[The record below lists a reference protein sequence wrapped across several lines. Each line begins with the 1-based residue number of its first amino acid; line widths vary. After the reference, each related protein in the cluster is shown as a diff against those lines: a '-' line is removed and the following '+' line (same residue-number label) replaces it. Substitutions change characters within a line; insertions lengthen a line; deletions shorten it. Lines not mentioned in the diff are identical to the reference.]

1 MIPRSAGMSYTLSI
15 LDKSPIPPGATAADA
30 LANTVVL
37 ARRAEELD
45 YKRFW
50 VAEHHGSP
58 LLASSAPEALAAYL
72 LAATRRIR
80 IGTGGVMLQH
90 YSPFKVAEVFRVLE
104 NLAPGRVDLG
114 VGKAPGGLPYATQ
127 ALQSLHDKVRKPSF
141 EASLEELDGFLKGAL
156 PQTHPLAKAEA
167 KPDTA
172 HLPERILLGAS
183 PESAALAARLDWGF
197 CFAGHFNGDAAAIE
211 KTFAAYHPSSGR
223 RPQLALFAV
232 AASSGVRAAELAGEV
247 KLFTVHLPGGQR
259 INLPS
264 LEAID
269 RYVQEAGVSDYRIE
283 EKHPRI
289 LADTPER
296 IRTELDALSERFGV
310 EEFIIDNPVPTFA
323 DRLASV
329 ELLGEATL
337 ARAA

>member
-1 MIPRSAGMSYTLSI
+1 VAYTLSI
-15 LDKSPIPPGATAADA
+15 LDKSPIPPGATAAEA
-30 LANTVVL
+30 LANTVAL
-37 ARRAEELD
+37 ARRAEELG

-114 VGKAPGGLPYATQ
+114 VGKAPGGLPLATR
-127 ALQSLHDKVRKPSF
+127 ALQSLHDQTRKPSF
-141 EASLEELDGFLKGAL
+141 DASLEELDGFLTGAR
-156 PQTHPLAKAEA
+156 PSTRAQAR
-167 KPDTA
+167 PDVA
-172 HLPERILLGAS
+172 WPPERILLGAS

-197 CFAGHFNGDAAAIE
+197 CYAGHFNGDATSIE
-211 KTFAAYHPSSGR
+211 KTFAAYSPASGR

-232 AASSGVRAAELAGEV
+232 AAPSSERAAELAGEL
-247 KLFTVHLPGGQR
+247 KLFTLHLAGGQR
-259 INLPS
+259 INLPT
-264 LEAID
+264 LEAVAEFV
-269 RYVQEAGVSDYRIE
+269 REANASDYRIE
-283 EKHPRI
+283 EKRPQVI
-289 LADTPER
+289 ADTPEG
-296 IRTELDALSERFGV
+296 IRNELDALAERFGV
-310 EEFIIDNPVPTFA
+310 EEFIIDNPVPNFA

-329 ELLGEATL
+329 ELLGKATL

>member
-1 MIPRSAGMSYTLSI
+1 VAYALSI
-15 LDKSPIPPGATAADA
+15 LDKSPIPSGATAAEA
-30 LANTVVL
+30 LAHTVAL
-37 ARRAEELD
+37 ARKAEELG

-90 YSPFKVAEVFRVLE
+90 YSPYKVAEVFRVLE

-114 VGKAPGGLPYATQ
+114 IGKAPGGLPHATQ
-127 ALQSLHDKVRKPSF
+127 ALQSLHDKGGKPSF
-141 EASLEELDGFLKGAL
+141 DASLEELDGFLTGGL
-156 PQTHPLAKAEA
+156 PATHPLTKADA
-167 KPDTA
+167 RPA
-172 HLPERILLGAS
+172 VAQPPQRILLGAS
-183 PESAALAARLDWGF
+183 PDSAALAARLDWGF
-197 CFAGHFNGDAAAIE
+197 CFAGHFNGDAETIAQ
-211 KTFAAYHPSSGR
+211 TFASYRPPSGR

-232 AASSGVRAAELAGEV
+232 AASSTSRAAELAGEV
-247 KLFTVHLPGGQR
+247 KLFTLHLPGGQR
-259 INLPS
+259 VNLAT
-264 LEAID
+264 LEATEAFAK
-269 RYVQEAGVSDYRIE
+269 EAGVTDYRVE
-283 EKHPRI
+283 EKKPQI
-289 LADTPER
+289 LADTPDR
-296 IRTELDALSERFGV
+296 IRSQLDALAERFGV

-329 ELLGEATL
+329 ELLGEAAL